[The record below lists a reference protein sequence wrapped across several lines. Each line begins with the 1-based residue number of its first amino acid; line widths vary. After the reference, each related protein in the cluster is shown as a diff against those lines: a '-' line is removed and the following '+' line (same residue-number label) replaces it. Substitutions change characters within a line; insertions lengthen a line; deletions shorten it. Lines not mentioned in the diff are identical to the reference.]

1 VKNISIQIIAIAAS
15 ILLASCMGLQSYIQP
30 LGNQIA
36 ILQFT
41 NNAAEPLGIH
51 IYEDAY
57 DCKNKRRVIW
67 IAPKS
72 QISLSIKA
80 PEATAYSI
88 NTEHWAGT
96 KQVGNTTWLIQESC
110 LSMFS
115 FEPKVGG
122 KYEVSYSPASSGGCL
137 AEAID
142 ATGAQQRPL
151 ILTRREFVRPLTD
164 GSYCAKL

>member
-1 VKNISIQIIAIAAS
+1 MKNISIRTIVIAAS
-15 ILLASCMGLQSYIQP
+15 IFLVSCMGLQSYVEP
-30 LGNQIA
+30 LGNQSA

-41 NNAAEPLGIH
+41 NNAAEPLGVH

-57 DCKNKRRVIW
+57 DCNKKRRVIW

-72 QISLSIKA
+72 QISLRIKA

-96 KQVGNTTWLIQESC
+96 KQVGDTIELLQESC

-122 KYEVSYSPASSGGCL
+122 KYEVSYFPVSSGGCHT
-137 AEAID
+137 EAID
-142 ATGAQQRPL
+142 STGTKRKPL
-151 ILTRREFVRPLTD
+151 ILTRREFVRPLTN